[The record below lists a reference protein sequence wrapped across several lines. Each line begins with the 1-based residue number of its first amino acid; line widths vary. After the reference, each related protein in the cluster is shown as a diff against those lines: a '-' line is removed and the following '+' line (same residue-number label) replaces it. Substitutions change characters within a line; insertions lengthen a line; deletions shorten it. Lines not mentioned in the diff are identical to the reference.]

1 MKIQLESEMLYHGLG
16 GAADWR
22 DEGIMNF
29 LDKGVLLRVTDPGD
43 TGVYSML
50 IPADSMETYERRGM
64 DELGFDFSNIIPF
77 LSNSNDLVQM
87 EVVAEDNSVVKVIL
101 TVGSREYTVPAV
113 ETQYING
120 SPDRVPELDYSFVA
134 DMEWDFVNSFIKDFH
149 KIKDNGGGIYLSV
162 QNGMMW
168 LWAKDDDNE
177 IKDFIHLE
185 DMELSE
191 LDYSSAYIND
201 DIDLNPR
208 ESEEI
213 HNLMGKDVLRSL
225 SISTDRVR
233 FHMDNY
239 SPIKVVSE
247 HDTGLKQSWIITPR
261 IPKQDS
267 YRKIPENVITRR
279 NVIE

>member
-1 MKIQLESEMLYHGLG
+1 MLYHGLG

-50 IPADSMETYERRGM
+50 IPADSMETYKTRGM
-64 DELGFDFSNIIPF
+64 SELGFDFSNIIPF
-77 LSNSNDLVQM
+77 LNNNSETIQL
-87 EVVAEDNSVVKVIL
+87 EVVEEDNSVTQVIL
-101 TVGSREYTVPAV
+101 SVGSREYTVPAV
-113 ETQYING
+113 DTQYISG

-134 DMEWDFVNSFIKDFH
+134 EMNWDFMSSFIKDFH
-149 KIKDNGGGIYLSV
+149 KIKDKGGGIYFSV
-162 QNGMMW
+162 QDGMLW

-185 DMELSE
+185 DIDLVD
-191 LDYSSAYIND
+191 LDYDTAYIND

-208 ESEEI
+208 EMQEI
-213 HNLMGKDVLRSL
+213 HNLMGKDVLKSL

-239 SPIKVVSE
+239 SPIEVVSE
-247 HDTGLKQSWIITPR
+247 HESGLKQSWIITPR
-261 IPKQDS
+261 IPTQDN
-267 YRKIPENVITRR
+267 YRKIPESIITRR
-279 NVIE
+279 NVLD